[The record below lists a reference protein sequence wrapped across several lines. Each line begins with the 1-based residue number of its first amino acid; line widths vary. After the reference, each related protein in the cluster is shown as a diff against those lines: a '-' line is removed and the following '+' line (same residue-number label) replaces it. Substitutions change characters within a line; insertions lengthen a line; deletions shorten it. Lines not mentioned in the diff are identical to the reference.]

1 MPFIGEE
8 SAEADDGRINI
19 NTADIAELTTLPGI
33 GETRAQAIID
43 YRETNGNYEQIE
55 DIMNVAGIKEGT
67 FNKFCDRIKVN

>member
-8 SAEADDGRINI
+8 KVEVHGGRINI
-19 NTADIAELTTLPGI
+19 NTADIAGLTTLPGI
-33 GETRAQAIID
+33 GETRAQCTID